1 MDMDESNQ
9 VVIERVIVL
18 SWQEDDDGLLVSKL
32 VKK

>member
-1 MDMDESNQ
+1 MDESNQ

-32 VKK
+32 VEIKL